1 VFWKQSKNCQRLCWQ
16 FLVNGF
22 RAENIVGKRIQEA
35 CLKFNPPLSQDE
47 LATKLELAGWKI
59 SRGTLAKIEAGI
71 REVRDYE
78 IVILAKTL
86 KVDVGWL
93 LSNGE

>member
-1 VFWKQSKNCQRLCWQ
+1 VKKT
-16 FLVNGF
+16 LVNPITK
-22 RAENIVGKRIQEA
+22 NIIGEKVQEA
-35 CLKFNPPLSQDE
+35 RLKFNPPLSQDE

-78 IVILAKTL
+78 IVILARVL
-86 KVDVGWL
+86 KVEVGWL
-93 LSNGE
+93 LSGE